1 MSEGLSKTVSFKKN
15 HRKHQVEVLVR
26 SPPAGTVALA
36 RGGLRT
42 PAMTASCRNQSNEIG
57 KAELS
62 QSQGS
67 QTRTG
72 IHHCSK
78 KKKIMPANTH
88 PVTAVG
94 QHLWS
99 QNCNFCIIV
108 QTLNRMTAEFW
119 RGRTLLSF
127 WDNQHLALQSQ
138 SLGVRQAK
146 LADGKYGNLKH
157 ASIAQK

>member
-57 KAELS
+57 TAELS

-78 KKKIMPANTH
+78 KKNHACQYP
-88 PVTAVG
+88 
-94 QHLWS
+94 S
-99 QNCNFCIIV
+99 CNSSWAAP
-108 QTLNRMTAEFW
+108 LE
-119 RGRTLLSF
+119 SK
-127 WDNQHLALQSQ
+127 LQFLHYSTDFKQ
-138 SLGVRQAK
+138 DDS
-146 LADGKYGNLKH
+146 
-157 ASIAQK
+157 